1 MSHFS
6 LRDKIRYRW
15 DNLMSRGPAAMIAVL
30 ALCTTL
36 GVLVAAAV
44 ITGLGLHPQDRDTGS
59 LLENAWIALLR
70 ILDPSG
76 LSTDTGG
83 PYRLVMLTIAI
94 IGIFILSALISILSS
109 GLQVKI
115 DELRKGRSLVV
126 ERNHVIIL
134 GWSAKIFTILTELLL
149 SNQSRR
155 DSCIV
160 ILAERDKV
168 AMEDELRLK
177 LPKNGRTRIVCRAG
191 NPTDPL
197 DLDIVSPQTSK
208 AIVVMAPDGVNPDAE
223 TIKTIL
229 ALTNR
234 RRGKKQKPYH
244 IVAELRDSANLKL
257 AKLVGKEE
265 VEFVT
270 ADDLVAR
277 LTVQACRQLGLS
289 LVYTELMDFG
299 GGEMYFHSEPKLIGQ
314 SYAECIMSYPHCAV
328 VGLQDADGKV
338 RVNAEKDY
346 VLQAGDKIVVLAEDD
361 NSIRVGR
368 RPEGSGVGLVR
379 EKFPP
384 QRRPEKI
391 LMLGW
396 NDKAPIIIRELDRYM
411 VKGSSLT
418 VVSTYD
424 VSKAFD
430 EEVPLLNNLAT
441 DYWTSST
448 SDRTILDGLDL
459 SQYQHALV
467 LAYSNHLDQQECDSQ
482 TLMTLLNLRDICDDE
497 NHRCSLLSEMLDIRN
512 RELAQVT
519 RADDFVVSDR
529 LVSLVLSQVTE
540 NKDIMRI
547 FDDLFHHEG
556 SEPFLK
562 PAQHYVP
569 LGTPVNFY
577 QVAESAILKNETAL
591 GYRLKSLHYDPDDH
605 YGLRLNPLKSET
617 IRFSEGD
624 QVIVL
629 AETDV

>member
-1 MSHFS
+1 MNQFS
-6 LRDKIRYRW
+6 LRDKLRYRW

-30 ALCTTL
+30 AFCTTV
-36 GVLVAAAV
+36 GVLAAATM
-44 ITGLGLHPQDRDTGS
+44 ITILGLHSEGKEPAGLS
-59 LLENAWIALLR
+59 ENAWTALMR
-70 ILDPSG
+70 TLDPSN
-76 LSTDTGG
+76 LAEDTGWG
-83 PYRLVMLTIAI
+83 FRLVMLVISI
-94 IGIFILSALISILSS
+94 VGIFVLSALISILSS
-109 GLQVKI
+109 GLQVRI

-134 GWSAKIFTILTELLL
+134 GWSAKIFTILSELLL
-149 SNQSRR
+149 SNHSRQ
-155 DSCIV
+155 DACIV

-177 LPKNGRTRIVCRAG
+177 LPKRGRTRIVCRAG

-197 DLDIVSPQTSK
+197 DLNIVSPQTSK
-208 AIVVMAPDGVNPDAE
+208 AIVVMAPDGPNPDAE

-257 AKLVGKEE
+257 GKLVGKDE
-265 VEFVT
+265 VEFVA

-299 GGEMYFHSEPKLIGQ
+299 GGEMYFHEDHKLSGH
-314 SYAECIMSYPHCAV
+314 SYAEVILSYPHCAV
-328 VGLQDADGKV
+328 VGLHTVDGKV
-338 RVNAEKDY
+338 TVNPPMDY
-346 VLQAGDKIVVLAEDD
+346 RLNSGDKVVVLAEDD
-361 NSIRVGR
+361 SRIRVAAKPNIG
-368 RPEGSGVGLVR
+368 GGIVR
-379 EKFPP
+379 EKFPSE
-384 QRRPEKI
+384 RKPEKI
-391 LMLGW
+391 LLLGW

-411 VKGSSLT
+411 PKGSALT

-430 EEVPLLNNLAT
+430 EEVPMLNNLT
-441 DYWTSST
+441 TEYWTSST

-459 SQYQHALV
+459 TQYQHALV
-467 LAYSNHLDQQECDSQ
+467 LAYSNHLDQQECDAQ
-482 TLMTLLNLRDICDDE
+482 TLMTLLNLRDICDEE
-497 NHRCSLLSEMLDIRN
+497 NHRCGLLSEMLDIRN

-547 FDDLFHHEG
+547 FDDLFHIEG

-562 PAQHYVP
+562 PAEHYVH
-569 LGTPVNFY
+569 LGMDADFY
-577 QVAESAILKNETAL
+577 QVAQSAILKNETAL
-591 GYRLKSLHYDPDDH
+591 GYRLKSMQHDPDNH
-605 YGLRLNPLKSET
+605 YGLRLNPLKSEMV
-617 IRFSEGD
+617 RFSPGD
-624 QVIVL
+624 QIIVL

>member
-1 MSHFS
+1 
-6 LRDKIRYRW
+6 
-15 DNLMSRGPAAMIAVL
+15 MIGVL
-30 ALCTTL
+30 AVCTTL
-36 GVLVAAAV
+36 GVLAAAAA
-44 ITGLGLHPQDRDTGS
+44 ITFLGLHGEGREAGS
-59 LLENAWIALLR
+59 LGENAWIALMR
-70 ILDPSG
+70 TLDPSN
-76 LSTDTGG
+76 LNNDTGWSF
-83 PYRLVMLTIAI
+83 RLVMLSISI
-94 IGIFILSALISILSS
+94 VGIFILSALISILSA
-109 GLQVKI
+109 GLQVRI

-134 GWSAKIFTILTELLL
+134 GWSAKIFTILSELLL

-155 DSCIV
+155 DACIV

-177 LPKNGRTRIVCRAG
+177 LPKRGRTRIVCRAG

-197 DLDIVSPQTSK
+197 DLNIVSPQTSK
-208 AIVVMAPDGVNPDAE
+208 AIVVMAPDGPNPDAE

-299 GGEMYFHSEPKLIGQ
+299 GGEMYFHDQHKLFGQ
-314 SYAECIMSYPHCAV
+314 SYGDCILSYPHCAV
-328 VGLQDADGKV
+328 VGLQLADG
-338 RVNAEKDY
+338 RVHVNPPKDY
-346 VLQAGDKIVVLAEDD
+346 RLQSGDKVVVLAEDD
-361 NSIRVGR
+361 QHIRTGAKPNVG
-368 RPEGSGVGLVR
+368 GAGIVR
-379 EKFPP
+379 ETFPVE
-384 QRRPEKI
+384 RKAERI
-391 LMLGW
+391 LLLGW

-411 VKGSSLT
+411 PKGSSLT
-418 VVSTYD
+418 VVSSYD

-430 EEVPLLNNLAT
+430 EEVPLLNNLST
-441 DYWTSST
+441 EYWTSST
-448 SDRTILDGLDL
+448 SDRSILDGLDL
-459 SQYQHALV
+459 TQFQHALV

-482 TLMTLLNLRDICDDE
+482 TLMTLLNLRDICDEE
-497 NHRCSLLSEMLDIRN
+497 NHCCGLLSEMLDIRN

-562 PAQHYVP
+562 PASHYVP
-569 LGTPVNFY
+569 LGMDVNFY

-591 GYRLKSLHYDPDDH
+591 GYRLKSLHYDPDNH
-605 YGLRLNPLKSET
+605 YGLRLNPLKSDSV
-617 IRFSEGD
+617 RFSEGD
-624 QVIVL
+624 QIIVL

>member
-1 MSHFS
+1 MNQFS
-6 LRDKIRYRW
+6 LRDKLRYRW

-30 ALCTTL
+30 AVCTTL
-36 GVLVAAAV
+36 GVLLAATA
-44 ITGLGLHPQDRDTGS
+44 ITLLGLHSDGKDPAS
-59 LLENAWIALLR
+59 LGENVWTALMR
-70 ILDPSG
+70 TLDPSNLAG
-76 LSTDTGG
+76 DSGWTF
-83 PYRLVMLTIAI
+83 RLVTLAI
-94 IGIFILSALISILSS
+94 SVVGIFILSALISILSS
-109 GLQVKI
+109 GLQVRI

-134 GWSAKIFTILTELLL
+134 GWSAKIFTILSELLL

-155 DSCIV
+155 DACIV

-177 LPKNGRTRIVCRAG
+177 LPKRGRTRIVCRAG

-197 DLDIVSPQTSK
+197 DLNIVSPQTSK
-208 AIVVMAPDGVNPDAE
+208 AIVVMAPDGANPDAE

-299 GGEMYFHSEPKLIGQ
+299 GGEMYFHGDHKLFGQ
-314 SYAECIMSYPHCAV
+314 SYADCILSYPHCAV
-328 VGLQDADGKV
+328 VGLQLSDG
-338 RVNAEKDY
+338 RVSVNPAKDY
-346 VLQAGDKIVVLAEDD
+346 RLQSGDKVVVLAEDD
-361 NSIRVGR
+361 SSIRVKA
-368 RPEGSGVGLVR
+368 RPNGGGAGVVR
-379 EKFPP
+379 ETFPSE
-384 QRRPEKI
+384 QKPEKI
-391 LMLGW
+391 LLLGW

-411 VKGSSLT
+411 PQGSALT

-430 EEVPLLNNLAT
+430 EEVPLLNNLT
-441 DYWTSST
+441 TEYWTSST

-459 SQYQHALV
+459 TQYQHALV

-482 TLMTLLNLRDICDDE
+482 TLMTLLNLRDICDEE
-497 NHRCSLLSEMLDIRN
+497 NHRCGLLSEMLDIRN

-562 PAQHYVP
+562 PASHYVP
-569 LGTPVNFY
+569 LGTDVNFY

-591 GYRLKSLHYDPDDH
+591 GYRLKHLHYDPENH
-605 YGLRLNPLKSET
+605 YGMRLNPLKGET
-617 IRFSEGD
+617 VRFQEGD
-624 QVIVL
+624 QIIVL

>member
-1 MSHFS
+1 MNQFS
-6 LRDKIRYRW
+6 LRDKLRYRW
-15 DNLMSRGPAAMIAVL
+15 DNLMSRGPFAMIGVL
-30 ALCTTL
+30 AICTTL
-36 GVLVAAAV
+36 GVLVAGAA
-44 ITGLGLHPQDRDTGS
+44 ITLLGLHSQGKEPGS
-59 LLENAWIALLR
+59 LGENAWTALMR
-70 ILDPSG
+70 TLDPSN
-76 LSTDTGG
+76 LADDTGWSF
-83 PYRLVMLTIAI
+83 RFIMLAI
-94 IGIFILSALISILSS
+94 SVVGIFILSALISILSA
-109 GLQVKI
+109 GLQVRI

-134 GWSAKIFTILTELLL
+134 GWSAKIFTILSELLL
-149 SNQSRR
+149 SNHSRR
-155 DSCIV
+155 DACIV

-177 LPKNGRTRIVCRAG
+177 LPRRGRTRIVCRAG

-197 DLDIVSPQTSK
+197 DLNIVSPQTSK
-208 AIVVMAPDGVNPDAE
+208 AIVVMAPDGPNPDAE
-223 TIKTIL
+223 TVKTIL

-299 GGEMYFHSEPKLIGQ
+299 GGEMYFHEGHKLFGQ
-314 SYAECIMSYPHCAV
+314 SYADCILSYPHCAV
-328 VGLQDADGKV
+328 VGLQMSDG
-338 RVNAEKDY
+338 RVTVNPPKDY
-346 VLQAGDKIVVLAEDD
+346 RLASGDKVVVLAEDD
-361 NSIRVGR
+361 SRIRT
-368 RPEGSGVGLVR
+368 GSKPNGGGAGVVR
-379 EKFPP
+379 ESFPCECKA
-384 QRRPEKI
+384 EKI
-391 LMLGW
+391 LLLGW
-396 NDKAPIIIRELDRYM
+396 NDKAPIIIRELDRYRP
-411 VKGSSLT
+411 KGSGLT

-430 EEVPLLNNLAT
+430 EEVPMLNNLT
-441 DYWTSST
+441 TEYWTSST
-448 SDRTILDGLDL
+448 SDRAILDGLDL
-459 SQYQHALV
+459 TQYQHALV

-482 TLMTLLNLRDICDDE
+482 TLMTLLNLRDICDEE
-497 NHRCSLLSEMLDIRN
+497 NHRCGLLSEMLDIRN

-562 PAQHYVP
+562 PAEHYVP
-569 LGTPVNFY
+569 LGTDVNFY

-591 GYRLKSLHYDPDDH
+591 GYRLKSLHYDPDNH
-605 YGLRLNPLKSET
+605 YGLRLNPLKSGN

-624 QVIVL
+624 QIIVL

>member
-1 MSHFS
+1 MSQFS
-6 LRDKIRYRW
+6 LRDKLRYRW
-15 DNLMSRGPAAMIAVL
+15 DNLMSRGPGAMIAVL
-30 ALCTTL
+30 AFCTTL
-36 GVLVAAAV
+36 GVVAAAAFV
-44 ITGLGLHPQDRDTGS
+44 TLLGLHSEGR
-59 LLENAWIALLR
+59 
-70 ILDPSG
+70 DPSG
-76 LSTDTGG
+76 LGENVWIALMRTLDPSNLAGDTGWG
-83 PYRLVMLTIAI
+83 YRAVMLVISLV
-94 IGIFILSALISILSS
+94 GIFVLSALISILSS
-109 GLQVKI
+109 GLQVRI

-134 GWSAKIFTILTELLL
+134 GWSAKIFTILSELLL
-149 SNQSRR
+149 SNHSRQ
-155 DSCIV
+155 DACIV

-177 LPKNGRTRIVCRAG
+177 LPKRGRTRIVCRAG
-191 NPTDPL
+191 NPTDPM

-208 AIVVMAPDGVNPDAE
+208 AIVVMAPDGPNPDAE
-223 TIKTIL
+223 TVKTIL

-265 VEFVT
+265 VEFVA

-299 GGEMYFHSEPKLIGQ
+299 GGEMYFHENHKMAGQ
-314 SYAECIMSYPHCAV
+314 TYADVILSYPHCAV
-328 VGLQDADGKV
+328 VGLQTENGTV
-338 RVNAEKDY
+338 TVNPPKDY
-346 VLQAGDKIVVLAEDD
+346 RLSSGDKVVVLAEDEHH
-361 NSIRVGR
+361 IRTGA
-368 RPEGSGVGLVR
+368 RPTSLGSAIVR
-379 EKFPP
+379 EQFPAD
-384 QRRPEKI
+384 RKPEKI
-391 LMLGW
+391 LLLGW

-411 VKGSSLT
+411 PKGSALT

-424 VSKAFD
+424 VSKPFD
-430 EEVPLLNNLAT
+430 EEVPMLNNLT
-441 DYWTSST
+441 TEYWTSST

-459 SQYQHALV
+459 TQYQHALV
-467 LAYSNHLDQQECDSQ
+467 LAYSNHLDQQECDAQ
-482 TLMTLLNLRDICDDE
+482 TLMTLLNLRDICDEE
-497 NHRCSLLSEMLDIRN
+497 NHRCGLLSEMLDIRN

-540 NKDIMRI
+540 NKHIMRI
-547 FDDLFHHEG
+547 FDDLFHIEG

-562 PAQHYVP
+562 PAEHYVQ
-569 LGTPVNFY
+569 LGVDVDFY
-577 QVAESAILKNETAL
+577 QVAQSAILKNETAL
-591 GYRLKSLHYDPDDH
+591 GYRLKSLNYEPEQH
-605 YGLRLNPLKSET
+605 YGLRLNPLKSQMV
-617 IRFSEGD
+617 RFSAGD

>member
-1 MSHFS
+1 
-6 LRDKIRYRW
+6 
-15 DNLMSRGPAAMIAVL
+15 MSRGPVAMIAVL
-30 ALCTTL
+30 AFCTTV
-36 GVLVAAAV
+36 GVLAAATV
-44 ITGLGLHPQDRDTGS
+44 ITILGLHSEGKDPAGLS
-59 LLENAWIALLR
+59 ENAWTALMR
-70 ILDPSG
+70 TLDPSNLADDNG
-76 LSTDTGG
+76 WDF
-83 PYRLVMLTIAI
+83 RVVMLAISIA
-94 IGIFILSALISILSS
+94 GIFVLSALISILSS
-109 GLQVKI
+109 GLQVRI

-134 GWSAKIFTILTELLL
+134 GWSAKIFTILSELLL
-149 SNQSRR
+149 SNHSRQ
-155 DSCIV
+155 DACIV

-177 LPKNGRTRIVCRAG
+177 LPKRGRTRIVCRAG
-191 NPTDPL
+191 NPTDPM
-197 DLDIVSPQTSK
+197 DLNIVSPQTSK
-208 AIVVMAPDGVNPDAE
+208 AIVVMAPDGPNPDAE

-265 VEFVT
+265 VEYVA

-299 GGEMYFHSEPKLIGQ
+299 GGEMYFHEGHKLFGQ
-314 SYAECIMSYPHCAV
+314 TYAEAILSYPHCAV
-328 VGLQDADGKV
+328 VGLQTADGKV
-338 RVNAEKDY
+338 TVNPAKDY
-346 VLQAGDKIVVLAEDD
+346 RLASGDKVVVLAEDD
-361 NSIRVGR
+361 DKIYT
-368 RPEGSGVGLVR
+368 SGKPNIAGGFVR
-379 EKFPP
+379 EKFASE
-384 QRRPEKI
+384 RKPEKI
-391 LMLGW
+391 LLLGW

-411 VKGSSLT
+411 PKGSGLT

-424 VSKAFD
+424 VSKPFD
-430 EEVPLLNNLAT
+430 EEVPLLNNLT
-441 DYWTSST
+441 TEYWTSST

-459 SQYQHALV
+459 TQYQHALV
-467 LAYSNHLDQQECDSQ
+467 LAYSNHLDQQECDAQ
-482 TLMTLLNLRDICDDE
+482 TLMTLLNLRDICDEE
-497 NHRCSLLSEMLDIRN
+497 NHRCGLLSEMLDIRN

-547 FDDLFHHEG
+547 FDDLFHIEG

-562 PAQHYVP
+562 PAEHYVQ
-569 LGTPVNFY
+569 LGVESDFY
-577 QVAESAILKNETAL
+577 QVAQSAILKNETAL
-591 GYRLKSLHYDPDDH
+591 GYRIKSMQHDPDNH
-605 YGLRLNPLKSET
+605 YGLRLNPLKSSM
-617 IRFSEGD
+617 IRFSPGD
-624 QVIVL
+624 QIIVL